1 VYQRKVLAWIPACGA
16 ARCST
21 AGEVQVR
28 ELFRLVNSGR
38 KRVSLTSAAI
48 LQKLLDPPVSVT
60 DTFSG
65 SYINRLIYRDI
76 SSGTQLDTG
85 EPQGTAHLPWY
96 YRQRIR
102 RLIMTYDEMN
112 ELLKNELSAIETYR
126 QALEK
131 KDTDPE
137 HVTAI
142 NELSAILDDHQR
154 AASRIEAA
162 IRQKGGEPAHGSGA
176 WGAWSKVVM
185 GTAQLFGDKAALKAL
200 KEGEESGL
208 KEYEDALGDTG
219 IPQDQKSLISDLLA
233 TQRMHVQTLDA
244 LMSRV

>member
-1 VYQRKVLAWIPACGA
+1 MG
-16 ARCST
+16 
-21 AGEVQVR
+21 
-28 ELFRLVNSGR
+28 
-38 KRVSLTSAAI
+38 
-48 LQKLLDPPVSVT
+48 
-60 DTFSG
+60 
-65 SYINRLIYRDI
+65 
-76 SSGTQLDTG
+76 
-85 EPQGTAHLPWY
+85 
-96 YRQRIR
+96 
-102 RLIMTYDEMN
+102 YDEMN

-137 HVTAI
+137 HVMAI

-219 IPQDQKSLISDLLA
+219 MPQDQKSLISDLLA
-233 TQRMHVQTLDA
+233 TQRLHVQTLDV